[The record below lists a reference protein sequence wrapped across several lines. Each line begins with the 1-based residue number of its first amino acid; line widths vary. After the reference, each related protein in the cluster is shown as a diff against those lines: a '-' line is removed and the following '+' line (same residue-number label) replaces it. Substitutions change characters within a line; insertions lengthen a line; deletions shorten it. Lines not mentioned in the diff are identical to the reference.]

1 MNWELFCRNADRLL
15 FRSLSNTSPKDE
27 RETMMNVQPG
37 KIVDLKGGP
46 RGGFKGEILLPSDGA
61 YDSARQIW
69 NAMID
74 KRPAIIAR
82 CTTTS
87 DVVRGVNFA
96 RDNGLAL
103 AVRGGGH
110 HIAGNALCN
119 DGLVID
125 LSKMKAAQVDPAG
138 RRVTI
143 EAGATLADLD
153 AATQAY
159 GLATPVGINSTTGIA
174 GLTLG
179 GGFGWLS
186 RKYGMTI
193 DNLESAEVV
202 TATGEVVR
210 ASATEH
216 PDLFWALRGGGG
228 NFGVVT
234 RFEFRLH
241 PVGPDVLSGLIVYPI
256 SEAKRVLQQYREF
269 IAKAPDELAVWT
281 VLRPAPPLPFLPK
294 EVHGTKIIALAL
306 IYAGDPKQGERL
318 IEPLRR
324 FGTPLGEHVGVQPYV
339 AWQQVF
345 DPLLTAGARNYW
357 KSHNLSMLED
367 GLFDVVIAYVETLPS
382 PQCEIF
388 IAAIGGATTRPAP
401 DSMAYAQRDATFVM
415 NVHSRWEDP
424 ADDERCIGWARDFFN
439 ASAPFATGGAY
450 VNFLTA
456 DEGDRVRSAYGPNY
470 DRLAQVKRQY
480 DPDNLF
486 RMNQNIAPA

>member
-1 MNWELFCRNADRLL
+1 MNWETFCRNADRLL
-15 FRSLSNTSPKDE
+15 FWHYLNNPSPTEKKD
-27 RETMMNVQPG
+27 TMMKLQAG
-37 KIVDLKGGP
+37 TIEKLKGG
-46 RGGFKGEILLPSDGA
+46 FTGEILLPSDGG

-74 KRPAIIAR
+74 KRPAVIAR
-82 CTTTS
+82 CVTTS

-96 RDNGLAL
+96 RNNGLPL

-110 HIAGNALCN
+110 HIAGNALC
-119 DGLVID
+119 DGGLVVD
-125 LSKMKAAQVDPAG
+125 LSKMKTALVDPAG

-143 EAGATLADLD
+143 EGGATLANLD
-153 AATQAY
+153 AATQAH

-186 RKYGMTI
+186 RKYGMTV

-202 TATGEVVR
+202 TAAGEVVR

-216 PDLFWALRGGGG
+216 PELFWALRGGGG

-234 RFEFRLH
+234 RFEFQLH

-256 SEAKRVLQQYREF
+256 SKAKRVLQQYREF
-269 IAKAPDELAVWT
+269 LSKAPEELAVWT
-281 VLRPAPPLPFLPK
+281 ILRKAPPLPFLP
-294 EVHGTKIIALAL
+294 EGVHGKEIIALAL
-306 IYAGDPKQGERL
+306 IYAGDPKQGEPL
-318 IEPLRR
+318 IEPLRK

-357 KSHNLSMLED
+357 KSHNLSTLKDE
-367 GLFDVVIAYVETLPS
+367 LFDAVIAYVGTLPS

-401 DSMAYAQRDATFVM
+401 GSTAYAHRDATFVM
-415 NVHSRWEDP
+415 NVHGRWENEK
-424 ADDERCIGWARDFFN
+424 DDERCIGWARDFFN
-439 ASAPFATGGAY
+439 ASAPFASSGAY

-456 DEGDRVRSAYGPNY
+456 DEGDRVRSAYGQNY
-470 DRLAQVKRQY
+470 DRLAQVKRKY

-486 RMNQNIAPA
+486 RVNQNILPA

>member
-1 MNWELFCRNADRLL
+1 MARNSAKEKIKTQLQATKIEELKDG
-15 FRSLSNTSPKDE
+15 FR
-27 RETMMNVQPG
+27 
-37 KIVDLKGGP
+37 
-46 RGGFKGEILLPSDGA
+46 GEILLPRDDA
-61 YDSARQIW
+61 YESARKIW

-74 KRPAIIAR
+74 KRPAVIAR
-82 CTTTS
+82 CATTS

-96 RDNGLAL
+96 RDNGLLL

-110 HIAGNALCN
+110 NIAGNAMCD

-125 LSKMKAAQVDPAG
+125 LSKMTAARVDPAG

-143 EAGATLADLD
+143 EGGATLADLD
-153 AATQAY
+153 AATQAH

-186 RKYGMTI
+186 RKHGMTV

-202 TATGEVVR
+202 TAAGEVVR
-210 ASATEH
+210 ASAAEH
-216 PDLFWALRGGGG
+216 LDLFWALRGGGG

-256 SEAKRVLQQYREF
+256 SEAKSVLQQYREF
-269 IAKAPDELAVWT
+269 LAKAPEELSVWT
-281 VLRPAPPLPFLPK
+281 VLRQAPPLPFLPE
-294 EVHGTKIIALAL
+294 EVHGKEIIALAL
-306 IYAGDPKQGERL
+306 LYAGDPKQGERL
-318 IEPLRR
+318 IEPLRK
-324 FGTPLGEHVGVQPYV
+324 FGTSLGEHVGVQPYV
-339 AWQQVF
+339 AWQKAF
-345 DPLLTAGARNYW
+345 DPLLTPGARNYW
-357 KSHNLSMLED
+357 KSHNLSTLKD
-367 GLFDVVIAYVETLPS
+367 GLFDAVIEYVEKLPS

-388 IAAIGGATTRPAP
+388 FGALGGATARPAP
-401 DSMAYAQRDATFVM
+401 HSTAYAHRDALFVM
-415 NVHSRWEDP
+415 NFHGRWEEP

-439 ASAPFATGGAY
+439 ASAPFASGGAY

-470 DRLAQVKRQY
+470 DRLAQVKRKY

-486 RMNQNIAPA
+486 RMNQNIEPA